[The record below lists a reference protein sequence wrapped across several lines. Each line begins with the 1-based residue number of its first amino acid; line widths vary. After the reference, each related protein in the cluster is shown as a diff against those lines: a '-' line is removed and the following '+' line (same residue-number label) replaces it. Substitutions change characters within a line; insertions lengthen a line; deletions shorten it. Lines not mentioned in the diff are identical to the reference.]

1 MLPLNALAHV
11 REILIDDFLAHD
23 SCRQAEASLKKHF
36 ADYEAEAEI
45 SRIVAQTEQTMS
57 LLVDDCIILIAA
69 AASRASILNLIH
81 KRIEVSKF
89 QAARILAI
97 AEFKWIKQAGQ

>member
-11 REILIDDFLAHD
+11 RETLIDDFLAHD
-23 SCRQAEASLKKHF
+23 SCRQAEAVIKKHF
-36 ADYEAEAEI
+36 SSYDAETEI

-57 LLVDDCIILIAA
+57 LLIDDCIILIAA
-69 AASRASILNLIH
+69 AASRSSILNLIH
-81 KRIEVSKF
+81 KRVDVSKF